1 MNKDL
6 YTKKLAWL
14 KQNEKPEVVLVVA
27 DNPDLIKIAIAW
39 TNLDVKPAG
48 ELTGLH
54 GESESEMW
62 EWLWE
67 NARFSLHELKEK
79 VGISFSELDLE
90 NKMKPLIGNR
100 IIYPD
105 GTLNS
110 FVQRYLREQVLKLFE
125 AKPKKPVK
133 NV

>member
-90 NKMKPLIGNR
+90 NKMKPLNR
-100 IIYPD
+100 KSYYLPRRHIKFFRSTLSA
-105 GTLNS
+105 GTGT
-110 FVQRYLREQVLKLFE
+110 QALRSK
-125 AKPKKPVK
+125 AKKAR
-133 NV
+133 